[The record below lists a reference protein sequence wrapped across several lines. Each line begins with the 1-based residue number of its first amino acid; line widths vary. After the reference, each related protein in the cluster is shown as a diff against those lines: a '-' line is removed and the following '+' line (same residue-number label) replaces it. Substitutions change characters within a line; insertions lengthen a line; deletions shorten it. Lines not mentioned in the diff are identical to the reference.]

1 MIQRRYRLAAPPAII
16 SGEVAGHHRQQ
27 RVDRF
32 QAAPDGFDA
41 MILSPRAG
49 GVGLTLTRANH
60 VIHLARWWNP
70 AVEDQCTGR
79 ALRIGQSR
87 TVHVHIPIGV
97 LSDGRQSFD
106 QNLHELLERK
116 RRLMR
121 DALLPGEFDPM
132 DKEELLER
140 TTSGARMHAN

>member
-1 MIQRRYRLAAPPAII
+1 
-16 SGEVAGHHRQQ
+16 
-27 RVDRF
+27 
-32 QAAPDGFDA
+32 

-79 ALRIGQSR
+79 ALRTGQSR

-97 LSDGRQSFD
+97 FADGRRSFD
-106 QNLHELLERK
+106 QNLHQLLERK

-121 DALLPGEFDPM
+121 DALLPGWFKD
-132 DKEELLER
+132 DDQHQFLE
-140 TTSGARMHAN
+140 TTTT